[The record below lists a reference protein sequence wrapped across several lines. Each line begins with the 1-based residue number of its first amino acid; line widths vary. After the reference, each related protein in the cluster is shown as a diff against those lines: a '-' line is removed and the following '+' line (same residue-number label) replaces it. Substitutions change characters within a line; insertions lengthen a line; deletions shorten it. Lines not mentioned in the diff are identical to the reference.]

1 MTPLRIAIAVLVAVL
16 VLFVGGCLLFGT
28 GTSSSIGGPPTTP
41 TETTP

>member
-1 MTPLRIAIAVLVAVL
+1 MTPLRMAIAVIVVVL

-28 GTSSSIGGPPTTP
+28 GTSSSDGGPPTAP